1 MRRDALT
8 GCVTTLAVF
17 AVYGATSAPGIGLVD
32 SGELT
37 AVAATL
43 SIAHPTGYPLYTL
56 LGRLWLLF
64 SGLEAARGMVLFSC
78 AASAAAAG
86 VLAFAAVRWFRAV
99 RDDKTAIS
107 ALAAGVTAL
116 GFALTPTAWTAVSYA
131 EVYPLT
137 FLLAALILVVA
148 VQSINFGDPRLTIV
162 ACYLWGLG
170 FGNHLTIIWF
180 APVIAY
186 AVVRSVRASG
196 NPRKI
201 FLLTL
206 GAWALGAS
214 VILFLPLRSHVD
226 PRLDW
231 GDPQSLQN
239 LIRHLSAWQYRVWM
253 FKGDWTQFLHKLGSY
268 ITSLPADLGWA
279 VTAAALIGVTL
290 AVRRRMWSLLVIF
303 SVWVL
308 GVAYNLNYDI
318 PDIATYFLALYS
330 PLFLLAAWGM
340 AQTARWIGARWRG
353 NCAPAVALSGMALA
367 VVVLSVPAAL
377 PEANRSGDRFAEGFS
392 KEVLSTLPDSA
403 LVLQANWDIQSSVTC
418 LQIVQGVRTD
428 VVMLDVNLLQRSWY
442 VRQERRAHP
451 EVFAGL
457 DGEIESFLK
466 EVAIFESGRPFDSQ
480 RIESAYLGMANGIIS
495 RNMSHR
501 PVYVRDMQAYRHP
514 GIAASFRKSPGAF
527 FLRIGEPSRSEPILN
542 ADNLL
547 SGRRRFEP
555 CESVLLREAGMSAAL
570 QGSRAIAA
578 NDSARVLATLKA
590 ALKLAPYDPL
600 VRQFEAAAREWQH
613 PVSSENP

>member
-1 MRRDALT
+1 MRRDTLT
-8 GCVTTLAVF
+8 GCATALTVF
-17 AVYGATSAPGIGLVD
+17 VVYAATSAPGIGLVD

-56 LGRLWLLF
+56 LGRLWLLL

-86 VLAFAAVRWFRAV
+86 VLAFAVVRWFRAAW
-99 RDDKTAIS
+99 DDKTAIS
-107 ALAAGVTAL
+107 ALAAGVIAL
-116 GFALTPTAWTAVSYA
+116 GFALTPTAWTSVSYA

-148 VQSINFGDPRLTIV
+148 VQGIHSRDPRLTIV

-186 AVVRSVRASG
+186 AVVRSVRASAK
-196 NPRKI
+196 PRKI
-201 FLLTL
+201 FLLSL
-206 GAWALGAS
+206 CAWAAGAS
-214 VILFLPLRSHVD
+214 VILFLPIRSHVD

-253 FKGDWTQFLHKLGSY
+253 FKGDWSQFLHKLGSY
-268 ITSLPADLGWA
+268 LSSVPADLGWA
-279 VTAAALIGVTL
+279 VTAAALIGVVL
-290 AVRRRMWSLLVIF
+290 VVRRRTWSLLVIF

-340 AQTARWIGARWRG
+340 AQTAKWIGTRWRATH
-353 NCAPAVALSGMALA
+353 APAFALSAMALA
-367 VVVLSVPAAL
+367 MVVSSVPAAL

-392 KEVLSTLPDSA
+392 REVLSTLPDSA
-403 LVLQANWDIQSSVTC
+403 LVLQANWDIQSPVTY
-418 LQIVQGVRTD
+418 LQIVKGVRTD

-451 EVFAGL
+451 DLFAGL
-457 DGEIESFLK
+457 DGEIETFLK
-466 EVAIFESGRPFDSQ
+466 EVAVFESGRPFNSQ

-495 RNMSHR
+495 RNLSHR

-527 FLRIGEPSRSEPILN
+527 FLRIGESSQTEPILN
-542 ADNLL
+542 ADNML
-547 SGRRRFEP
+547 SGRQRFEP
-555 CESVLLREAGMSAAL
+555 REAVLLREAGMSAAL
-570 QGSRAIAA
+570 QGSRAITT
-578 NDSARVLATLKA
+578 NDSTRVLTTLEN
-590 ALKLAPYDPL
+590 ALKLAPYDPM
-600 VRQFEAAAREWQH
+600 VRQFAISAREWLH
-613 PVSSENP
+613 PASSENP